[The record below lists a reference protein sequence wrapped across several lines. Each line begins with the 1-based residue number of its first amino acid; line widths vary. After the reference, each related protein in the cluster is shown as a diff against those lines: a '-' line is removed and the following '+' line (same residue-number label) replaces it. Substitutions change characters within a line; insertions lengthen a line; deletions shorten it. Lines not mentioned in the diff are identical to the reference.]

1 MGYSPWCCKES
12 DRTEQMST
20 KWNALAC
27 WHYYKDGNDALNIIT
42 WFRWGFGVGVFFF
55 VFFFFVFFLVFK
67 IIYYSLY
74 KKTDTVLYY
83 CSKSSVSLLR
93 DFFLEFLPS

>member
-1 MGYSPWCCKES
+1 
-12 DRTEQMST
+12 MST

-55 VFFFFVFFLVFK
+55 GFLFFFEFLKSFLLVFIRK
-67 IIYYSLY
+67 LIQFSITAVRAQFHY
-74 KKTDTVLYY
+74 
-83 CSKSSVSLLR
+83 
-93 DFFLEFLPS
+93 